1 MRIAIL
7 GGTVFIGR
15 AIVNDLVD
23 HGDEVMV
30 CLRGDHEPDGAP
42 FDAIRHLHCDRKEL
56 SAHRKELDAFA
67 PEAMVDCRALGR
79 ADSQAAVDC
88 FEEGVRLVV
97 LSSMDVYRA
106 LTGLV
111 TNQLLEP
118 VPVTEHSAVR
128 DERYPYRGQ
137 VPGMDDYDKLDV
149 EEVYLGRGGVS
160 LRLPMVSG
168 PFDYQRREEPLLRRV
183 RAERKRI
190 PVGDGS
196 WLNTRGF
203 VGDVGKAA
211 RLAVEAPADGVEGE
225 LFNICEE
232 KTWPMSRVAQE
243 ILDAAG
249 SDAELVRVPND
260 AVPDDLG
267 VTGYLAQHFL
277 VSSEKAR
284 RVLGYTDT
292 PREEAM
298 AATVSWHLKNPPPT
312 PPDGAPGFEADD
324 TALERAL

>member
-1 MRIAIL
+1 M
-7 GGTVFIGR
+7 FIGR
-15 AIVNDLVD
+15 AIVTDLAEAGHD
-23 HGDEVMV
+23 VMV
-30 CLRGDHEPDGAP
+30 CHRGDHEPEGPP
-42 FDAIRHLHCDRKEL
+42 FDSIRHLHCDRGDLASHRGEL
-56 SAHRKELDAFA
+56 EQFA
-67 PEAMVDCRALGR
+67 PEAMIDCRALGQ

-118 VPVTEHSAVR
+118 VPVTETSAVR

-168 PFDYQRREEPLLRRV
+168 PYDYQRREEPILRRV

-190 PVGDGS
+190 PVGDGG

-203 VGDVGKAA
+203 VRDIGTAA
-211 RLAVEAPADGVEGE
+211 RLAVETPAAGVEGE
-225 LFNICEE
+225 IFNICEAQ
-232 KTWPMSRVAQE
+232 TWPMSRVVQE

-249 SDAELVRVPND
+249 SDAELVRVPHD
-260 AVPDDLG
+260 ALPPDLG
-267 VTGYLAQHFL
+267 LTGHVAQHFV
-277 VSSEKAR
+277 VSSDKAR

-298 AATVSWHLKNPPPT
+298 KATVSWHLENPPSL
-312 PPDGAPGFEADD
+312 PPDGDPGFEADD
-324 TALERAL
+324 TALAKAF